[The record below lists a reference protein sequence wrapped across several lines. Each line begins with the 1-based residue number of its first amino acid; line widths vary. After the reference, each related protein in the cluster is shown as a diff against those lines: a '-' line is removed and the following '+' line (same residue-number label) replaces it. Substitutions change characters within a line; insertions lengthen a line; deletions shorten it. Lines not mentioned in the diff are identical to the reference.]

1 MFIGRLPLSCRYS
14 TRVSIV
20 TVSTALTH
28 EEVARIARLA
38 RLALTPDETTLF
50 ARQLAGI
57 LSYAEQIR
65 EIDTAGIP
73 PTSHV
78 AAPSRLREDDV
89 RPSLGRDEVV
99 ASAAGADAAAGLFKV
114 PRVLGK

>member
-1 MFIGRLPLSCRYS
+1 
-14 TRVSIV
+14 
-20 TVSTALTH
+20 VSTSFSN
-28 EEVARIARLA
+28 EDVARIARLA
-38 RLALTPDETTLF
+38 RLALTPEETTLF

-65 EIDTAGIP
+65 EIDTTGIP

-78 AAPSRLREDDV
+78 AAASRLRDDEAK
-89 RPSLGRDEVV
+89 PSLERDEVLG
-99 ASAAGADAAAGLFKV
+99 AAADADATAGLFKV

>member
-1 MFIGRLPLSCRYS
+1 MS
-14 TRVSIV
+14 TSF
-20 TVSTALTH
+20 SND
-28 EEVARIARLA
+28 EVARIARLA
-38 RLALTPDETTLF
+38 RLALTPEETTLF

-65 EIDTAGIP
+65 EIDTTGIP

-78 AAPSRLREDDV
+78 AAASRLRDDEV
-89 RPSLGRDEVV
+89 RPSLGRDQVLG
-99 ASAAGADAAAGLFKV
+99 AAAGADATAGLFKV

>member
-1 MFIGRLPLSCRYS
+1 MS
-14 TRVSIV
+14 TSF
-20 TVSTALTH
+20 SND
-28 EEVARIARLA
+28 EVARIARLA
-38 RLALTPDETTLF
+38 RLALTPEETMLF

-78 AAPSRLREDDV
+78 AAASRLRDDEV
-89 RPSLGRDEVV
+89 RTSLGRDQVLE
-99 ASAAGADAAAGLFKV
+99 AAADADATAGLFKV

>member
-1 MFIGRLPLSCRYS
+1 M
-14 TRVSIV
+14 
-20 TVSTALTH
+20 STALTND
-28 EEVARIARLA
+28 EVTRIARLA
-38 RLALTPDETTLF
+38 RLALTPEETTLF

-78 AAPSRLREDDV
+78 AAASRLREDDV
-89 RPSLGRDEVV
+89 RPSLGRDEVLG
-99 ASAAGADAAAGLFKV
+99 ASAAADAAAGLFKV